1 MKFVD
6 ICGRLETSL
15 YEACVDYI
23 PRLGQELK
31 GRQIYA
37 FTILLSSYDSICIAA
52 NTVEALEKQVIA
64 QKTLEPAEFR
74 VPPIYLEMSSAEWD
88 HMNGFREIM
97 SPVDEILT
105 LFRERHYTETGFGDL
120 ESSLNYNQIT
130 YIADQQFEQII
141 IRVLRRLK
149 HEGRFSSHSFTDDVF
164 LGVQY
169 RDMGLSELHIIEAV
183 SKQLNSQYW
192 ADKIVEFKTWMK
204 EQSNE

>member
-6 ICGRLETSL
+6 ICGRLETTL
-15 YEACVDYI
+15 YKVCEHYI
-23 PRLGQELK
+23 PRLGQVFK
-31 GRQIYA
+31 GQQIYA
-37 FTILLSSYDSICIAA
+37 FTILLSGYESICIAA

-74 VPPIYLEMSSAEWD
+74 VPPIYLEMSSAEWA
-88 HMNGFREIM
+88 HMHGFREIM
-97 SPVDEILT
+97 SPVNDILT
-105 LFRERHYTETGFGDL
+105 LFRERHYAETGFDDL

-130 YIADQQFEQII
+130 DLADQRFKQII

-149 HEGRFSSHSFTDDVF
+149 HEGRFSNPGFTDDVF

-169 RDMGLSELHIIEAV
+169 SDMGLSELNTIEAV
-183 SKQLNSQYW
+183 SKQLNSKYW
-192 ADKIVEFKTWMK
+192 ADKIVQFKTWMK